1 MNNADTTIES
11 LIESLNKFEAD
22 KVKYSFDIKKDG
34 EKFIFEIALK
44 KGSLE
49 EVEDE

>member
-22 KVKYSFDIKKDG
+22 KVKYSFDIEKDG
-34 EKFIFEIALK
+34 EKYVFSYSLK
-44 KGSLE
+44 RAE
-49 EVEDE
+49 EDEDE